1 MAACEAG
8 LVEHLNAD
16 HADVVQLYA
25 RALLGRK
32 GDGWRVIGVDPEGID
47 LQQGA
52 NHARLRF
59 PTPVSDAAACVT
71 IVCPPPIERVL
82 DRGAP
87 AGLGATV

>member
-32 GDGWRVIGVDPEGID
+32 GNGWRVIGVDPEGID

-52 NHARLRF
+52 NHARPRF
-59 PTPVSDAAACVT
+59 PTPVSDAAACREALSALT
-71 IVCPPPIERVL
+71 
-82 DRGAP
+82 RGAR
-87 AGLGATV
+87 AR